1 MIKWLQMLAVKLFK
15 TALLVYNPSVKPT
28 LEVHLIWICIACKIL
43 DSSYGSFE
51 QGKAGFSS
59 GLNSALAMKGVIV
72 MGKALPNLN
81 PSELKQHGAVVAE
94 PLSGFPLH
102 VRGSVIGEASKISK
116 AQFGK
121 LLKLVTNHLSSVPN
135 IFVHD
140 GAIGSLPNCDA
151 KVRVISDSPSA
162 TLSLSN
168 LLCKTNARSISHD
181 TCPLTVYVATSIS
194 SSLMKAISVEYQS
207 NNGFVAADIERSSLV
222 LCHKAFSDAST
233 IKKALSALSE
243 PVISARGGI
252 PLRGR
257 ILVSGDSV
265 FVLFA
270 AEDTIQSCAN
280 FLVSTDAGIILSPQS
295 VAPLFQTGNTGGSN
309 IFKLPAAIVLVSSDS
324 SECIPSI
331 SKLSPG
337 QAASHFLAGY
347 QNGNFVPS
355 FNHAPSCIDPLELA
369 KALLAKLK
377 DNQISAYLININK
390 GGKTLSVK
398 DFVKLVESTL
408 SKDVPPFYAK
418 GGDLKRKYKAF
429 LSEKYPRLPEE
440 FSF

>member
-1 MIKWLQMLAVKLFK
+1 MRNLLLNRLQNSFPRSSSSSPSLSFLLSSRRNAVSAPDAKDEAERG
-15 TALLVYNPSVKPT
+15 TSTREN
-28 LEVHLIWICIACKIL
+28 
-43 DSSYGSFE
+43 
-51 QGKAGFSS
+51 AGFSS
-59 GLNSALAMKGVIV
+59 GLNWALALKGVIV
-72 MGKALPNLN
+72 TGKALSNLN
-81 PSELKQHGAVVAE
+81 PSELKQHGAIIAK
-94 PLSGFPLH
+94 PLSGCPLH

-121 LLKLVTNHLSSVPN
+121 LLKLVMNHLSSVPN

-140 GAIGSLPNCDA
+140 GAIGSSPNCDA

-162 TLSLSN
+162 ILSLSKD
-168 LLCKTNARSISHD
+168 LYKTHTRSVSHD
-181 TCPLTVYVATSIS
+181 SCPLTVYVATSIS

-207 NNGFVAADIERSSLV
+207 KNGFVAADIERSSIV
-222 LCHKAFSDAST
+222 LCDKAFSDASA
-233 IKKALSALSE
+233 IKKALYVLSE

-252 PLRGR
+252 PLPGR
-257 ILVSGDSV
+257 ILVSGDYV

-270 AEDTIQSCAN
+270 SEDTVQSCAD
-280 FLVSTDAGIILSPQS
+280 FLISTDAGIILSPRS
-295 VAPLFQTGNTGGSN
+295 VAPLFQTGNIGGSN

-324 SECIPSI
+324 SESIPSV

-337 QAASHFLAGY
+337 QAAYHFLAGY

-355 FNHAPSCIDPLELA
+355 FNHGPSCIDPLELA

-377 DNQISAYLININK
+377 DNQMSAYLININK
-390 GGKTLSVK
+390 RGKILSGE
-398 DFVKLVESTL
+398 DLVKLVESTF
-408 SKDVPPFYAK
+408 SKDVPSFHAK

-440 FSF
+440 FAF

>member
-1 MIKWLQMLAVKLFK
+1 MRTLLLNRLQTQFTRSSSSSPFLPFLLLYRRNAVSAPKAEDEAERD
-15 TALLVYNPSVKPT
+15 TSTREN
-28 LEVHLIWICIACKIL
+28 
-43 DSSYGSFE
+43 
-51 QGKAGFSS
+51 AGFSS

-162 TLSLSN
+162 MLSLSN

-280 FLVSTDAGIILSPQS
+280 FLVSTDAGIILSPRALHLCFRLEIL
-295 VAPLFQTGNTGGSN
+295 VDLIYLNCLLLLFLFLLIGTE
-309 IFKLPAAIVLVSSDS
+309 IV
-324 SECIPSI
+324 SI
-331 SKLSPG
+331 G
-337 QAASHFLAGY
+337 T
-347 QNGNFVPS
+347 
-355 FNHAPSCIDPLELA
+355 LELMNNLVQCI
-369 KALLAKLK
+369 ALVHVIFSSLCFL
-377 DNQISAYLININK
+377 
-390 GGKTLSVK
+390 TCVLSIEAV
-398 DFVKLVESTL
+398 
-408 SKDVPPFYAK
+408 
-418 GGDLKRKYKAF
+418 
-429 LSEKYPRLPEE
+429 
-440 FSF
+440 